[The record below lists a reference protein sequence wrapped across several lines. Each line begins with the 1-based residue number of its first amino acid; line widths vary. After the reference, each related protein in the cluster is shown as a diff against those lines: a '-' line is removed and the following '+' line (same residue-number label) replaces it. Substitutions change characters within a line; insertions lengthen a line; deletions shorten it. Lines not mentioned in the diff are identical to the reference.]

1 MNSTGTVFPRM
12 FRPIN
17 ALYAKVIICS
27 LTVSHT
33 TSIIDGLNRP
43 VNRSD
48 GLPEPKGHAWAT
60 QQPLPSRGLPYE
72 DSLSALYGTPAGLVI
87 QRPGVHDVVANE
99 THLTMLE
106 TATTDYS
113 GGFSNSTEASVQRLD
128 WLEANFVH
136 ITSMS
141 YACLGEYYGYKN
153 LRACV
158 EFIRSLYRR
167 APLIVLICQPQF
179 L

>member
-1 MNSTGTVFPRM
+1 MGYAAAS
-12 FRPIN
+12 PI
-17 ALYAKVIICS
+17 S
-27 LTVSHT
+27 
-33 TSIIDGLNRP
+33 
-43 VNRSD
+43 
-48 GLPEPKGHAWAT
+48 EPPMRRQLQRA
-60 QQPLPSRGLPYE
+60 
-72 DSLSALYGTPAGLVI
+72 YGTPAGLVV

-99 THLTMLE
+99 THLVM
-106 TATTDYS
+106 TDHS

-128 WLEANFVH
+128 WLEANFVR

-158 EFIRSLYRR
+158 EFIRSLHRR
-167 APLIVLICQPQF
+167 APLIVLVCQPQF